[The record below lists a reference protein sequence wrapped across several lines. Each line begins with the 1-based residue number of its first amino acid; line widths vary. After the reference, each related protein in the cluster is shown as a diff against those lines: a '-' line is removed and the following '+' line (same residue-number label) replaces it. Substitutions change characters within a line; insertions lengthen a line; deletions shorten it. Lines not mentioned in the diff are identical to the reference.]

1 MIQRSHRDVGRV
13 ISVLG
18 VIALTWMA
26 SPVRSASQEP
36 GTIVARDARVQGHTY
51 VFEETGAEMPYALFL
66 PSGYDAAREWP
77 LIVALHG
84 LGRPYDWMMG
94 YDSFIDFA
102 EQYGYIV
109 VSPLGYHPR
118 GWYGSRGYGNPAG
131 GGRGGAQ
138 STLPEN
144 LGKLSEQ
151 DVMNVLE
158 IARDAHNVDESRI
171 YLWGHSMGGA
181 GTYHL
186 AALYPDIWAGLAV
199 AAPAPRR
206 DAIDQISSF
215 SEIPVLV
222 LHGDQDSTVPV
233 EGSRTWVARMR
244 ELGMQHVYIEV
255 PGGDHSLFVR
265 ENPEM
270 LAKVFS
276 FFNIVGKDELGVRQ

>member
-1 MIQRSHRDVGRV
+1 M
-13 ISVLG
+13 
-18 VIALTWMA
+18 IALTWMA
-26 SPVRSASQEP
+26 SPVRSVSQEP

-51 VFEETGAEMPYALFL
+51 VFEETGVEMPYALFL

-276 FFNIVGKDELGVRQ
+276 FFNIVGKDELGARQ

>member
-18 VIALTWMA
+18 MIALTWMA

-244 ELGMQHVYIEV
+244 ELGMQHVYIDV
-255 PGGDHSLFVR
+255 PGGDHPLFVR

>member
-18 VIALTWMA
+18 MIALTWMA

-102 EQYGYIV
+102 ERYGYIV

-186 AALYPDIWAGLAV
+186 AALYPDIWAGLAG